1 MELLWSALDS
11 GVVASI
17 VCGEAGDC
25 EEARQ
30 HQEQYDSG
38 IARLNRHHFNF
49 FLIGS
54 VLWEKERMRC
64 PDQLFEVLDDTS
76 GSATRLHEGECGAC
90 LAADVC
96 NHTCCHD
103 WFLEIGHRLRLIHED
118 EAARDSGTVEG
129 DEAAHQSPS
138 NTTQAS
144 IFRYSTAEQMDDACD
159 PLLYGHK
166 SAVQPGE

>member
-76 GSATRLHEGECGAC
+76 GSAT
-90 LAADVC
+90 
-96 NHTCCHD
+96 
-103 WFLEIGHRLRLIHED
+103 LRK
-118 EAARDSGTVEG
+118 
-129 DEAAHQSPS
+129 
-138 NTTQAS
+138 N
-144 IFRYSTAEQMDDACD
+144 
-159 PLLYGHK
+159 
-166 SAVQPGE
+166 